1 MIELYKRKIWNDDK
15 TVNVWE
21 SAIIELKQT
30 LAGMQHHDTIT
41 GTSKAYV
48 INNHVFK
55 IEKALAGNSQMLS
68 ITVKKRVEGL
78 YPNL

>member
-1 MIELYKRKIWNDDK
+1 
-15 TVNVWE
+15 
-21 SAIIELKQT
+21 
-30 LAGMQHHDTIT
+30 MQHHDTIT

-55 IEKALAGNSQMLS
+55 IEKALAANSQMLS

-78 YPNL
+78 YPNLQFKSTPFHVYDFDKTMNLSPKTAGAT